1 MIRSHSHAKALA
13 IRSANRP
20 RRGQCSIG
28 RQAKAP
34 APPFGAAVLLAILAL
49 IASHAAA
56 QETRGQILGRI
67 TDATGSV
74 VSGAKVTGKNAATNV
89 ANTAVTNSTGDY
101 ALPFLI
107 PGIYG
112 ITVEMAGF
120 HGFKQDN
127 IVVQI
132 DATITLNVKL
142 EVGATSQTVE
152 VTSESPLVDATDAS
166 TGLVVDSKSM
176 EELPIKDGNP
186 VMLAML
192 TPGVANL
199 QTTGSL
205 SLPFDNANS
214 SLISVSGA
222 RTGQN
227 EYMIDGA
234 PNTNGQGGSVAFAPP
249 AGAVSEFKIQTATFD
264 ARNGFAIGGNVN
276 ITLKSGTNRIHGET
290 YAFLENPALNA
301 NSFFSNAA
309 NLGKDNYRE
318 ARFSGSVNGPVVIPH
333 VYNGHNRTFW
343 MYTYEHINAN
353 VPHDSTGLVYSVPTT
368 PERTGDFSALLA
380 LGSQYQ
386 IYDPDSTK
394 PSTTSG
400 RYQRTPFTNNII
412 PASRLDKN
420 AQAMIADYFPPA
432 NIAGSAGG
440 VNNFDV
446 RSLEVNTFWTQ
457 VFRVDHVINE
467 KHRIFV
473 RGDANDRFQTV
484 DYRFNNSSGFNGPRD
499 NYGFGIDYVWVIGP
513 QFLFE
518 TRYNYTRYTDLIG
531 PPTAGMDA
539 TTLGFSQT
547 LVNETK
553 SIDARTLALPN
564 LNIIGYAEL
573 NGQPITQNYNAIHAG
588 AFDFTRMAAAHTMH
602 FGGEMRVYL
611 DTYWTSGNANGLET
625 FDTTY
630 TKGPL
635 DNAAASPMGQ
645 GLAAFL
651 LGQPTGGQIDVNSS
665 YADKSSVGGLYF
677 QDAWKATSKLTVNL
691 GLRWELESPT
701 TERYNRTLRGFD
713 PTATVSVG
721 AVAEANYKLSP
732 SALLPPAAFIVQ
744 GGLSYAGVNGLPRG
758 MWNTTYKNFAPRA
771 AIAYQLDSKTVIRSG
786 YGIFYDLDRRSA
798 LQTGFSR
805 STTLTASNDT
815 GQTYIASMEN
825 PFPSGLL
832 VPTGSSLG
840 ADTNVGSSF
849 TIYPSRLLNPYAQRW
864 QFGIQRS
871 LGGNS
876 ILEIAYVG
884 NRSVHLINTGRNID
898 GLPDRYLS
906 SSPVRDNANY
916 SLLTANVK
924 NPFYP
929 LLPSTSLSGS
939 TVSTSQI
946 LLPFPQ
952 FTSVTVYNND
962 GASWYHALQA
972 RYQKRFSHGYT
983 LLANYTWSKYMQAI
997 SYANAG
1003 DPSPTA
1009 SISDQD
1015 RPHRIVTTV
1024 IYELPFGAGKLWGS
1038 AWPAVPKMVLGGWQL
1053 QGIYQWQ
1060 VGAPLSF
1067 GNDLY
1072 YGYLHDI
1079 ALPADKRSIQEWF
1092 NTSLF
1097 ETNTAR
1103 QLVDN
1108 LRTFPLYLAGV
1119 RAPGLSVA
1127 DLGLS
1132 KKVNLREHMTLQIR
1146 GEAFNAL
1153 NTPQFA
1159 APNTTVTSTAFGT
1172 ITAASQLPR
1181 TVEVSARI
1189 QF

>member
-1 MIRSHSHAKALA
+1 MSRVL
-13 IRSANRP
+13 
-20 RRGQCSIG
+20 
-28 RQAKAP
+28 
-34 APPFGAAVLLAILAL
+34 PFFAMLGLLTPY
-49 IASHAAA
+49 AAA

-67 TDATGSV
+67 TDSTGAV
-74 VSGAKVTGKNAATNV
+74 VSGAKVTGRNVATNV
-89 ANTAVTNSTGDY
+89 ATTAITNGTGDY

-107 PGIYG
+107 PGVYSL
-112 ITVEMAGF
+112 TAELQGF
-120 HGFKQDN
+120 RGYKQDN
-127 IVVQI
+127 VVVEI
-132 DATITLNVKL
+132 NATVTLNVKL
-142 EVGATSQTVE
+142 EVGNTSQTIE
-152 VTSESPLVDATDAS
+152 VSAEAPLVDASDAS
-166 TGLVVDSKSM
+166 AGLVVDSKSM

-214 SLISVSGA
+214 SLISVSGS

-276 ITLKSGTNRIHGET
+276 ITLKSGTNLLHGEA
-290 YAFLENPALNA
+290 YGFLENPKLNA
-301 NSFFSNAA
+301 NSFFSNSA

-318 ARFSGSVNGPVVIPH
+318 ARFSGSLNGPVYIPR

-353 VPHDSTGLVYSVPTT
+353 VPHDTTTTLLYSVPTA

-386 IYDPDSTK
+386 IYDPASTK

-412 PASRLDKN
+412 PLSRLDKN
-420 AQAMIADYFPPA
+420 ALAIDSAYFPLP
-432 NIAGSAGG
+432 NVVGSAGG
-440 VNNFDV
+440 VNNYAV

-473 RGDANDRFQTV
+473 RGDANSRFQDV
-484 DYRFNNSSGFNGPRD
+484 DYRFNNSSGFWGPRD

-531 PPTAGMDA
+531 PPTTGLNA
-539 TTLGFSQT
+539 TTLGFSQA
-547 LVNETK
+547 LVNETT
-553 SIDARTLALPN
+553 SIDARDLALPN
-564 LNIIGYAEL
+564 LNIVGYAEL
-573 NGQPITQNYNAIHAG
+573 NGQPITRNFNAIHAG
-588 AFDFTRMAAAHTMH
+588 AFDFTRMARAHTMH
-602 FGGEMRVYL
+602 FGGELRTYL
-611 DTYWTSGNANGLET
+611 DTYSTSGNANGLET

-645 GLAAFL
+645 GLATFL
-651 LGQPTGGQIDVNSS
+651 LGQPSGGQIDNNSS
-665 YADKSSVGGLYF
+665 YADKSSVAGLYF
-677 QDAWKATSKLTVNL
+677 QDAWKVTSRLTVNL
-691 GLRWELESPT
+691 GLRWETESPT
-701 TERYNRTLRGFD
+701 TERYNRADRGFD
-713 PTATVSVG
+713 PNAVLNIAATAQ
-721 AVAEANYKLSP
+721 ANYALNP
-732 SALLPPAAFIVQ
+732 SVLLPASSFVVK
-744 GGLSYAGVNGLPRG
+744 GGMTFAGVNGQPRG
-758 MWNTTYKNFAPRA
+758 MWDQTYRNFAPRA

-786 YGIFYDLDRRSA
+786 YGIFYDIDRRSA
-798 LQTGFSR
+798 LQTGFSQT
-805 STTLTASNDT
+805 TTLTASNDT

-825 PFPSGLL
+825 PFPNGLL
-832 VPTGSSLG
+832 SASGSSLG
-840 ADTNVGSSF
+840 ANTNVGSSF
-849 TIYPSRLLNPYAQRW
+849 TIYPNHLMNPYAQRW

-871 LGGNS
+871 LPGNAV
-876 ILEIAYVG
+876 LEVAYVG
-884 NRSVHLINTGRNID
+884 NRSVHLIESRNID
-898 GLPDRYLS
+898 ALPDKYLS
-906 SSPVRDNANY
+906 SSLIRDNTNY
-916 SLLTANVK
+916 SLLTTNVK

-929 LLPSTSLSGS
+929 LPSTSLSGT
-939 TVSTSQI
+939 TVSTSQL
-946 LLPFPQ
+946 LLPYPQ
-952 FTSVTVYNND
+952 FTGVTQYNND
-962 GASWYHALQA
+962 GYSWYHALQT

-983 LLANYTWSKYMQAI
+983 LLANYTWSKYMQAT

-1003 DPSPTA
+1003 DLSPTA

-1015 RPHRIVTTV
+1015 RPHRVVTTV
-1024 IYELPFGAGKLWGS
+1024 IYELPFGKGKRWGS
-1038 AWPAVPKMVLGGWQL
+1038 SWSVIPQTVLGGWQL

-1072 YGYLHDI
+1072 YGNMSSI
-1079 ALPADKRSIQEWF
+1079 ALPADKRTIQEWF

-1097 ETNTAR
+1097 ETASAK

-1108 LRTFPLYLAGV
+1108 LRTFPLYLSGV

-1132 KKVNLREHMTLQIR
+1132 KRVNLREHMTLQLR

-1153 NTPQFA
+1153 NTPQFSP
-1159 APNTTVTSTAFGT
+1159 PNTTVTSTAFGT
-1172 ITAASQLPR
+1172 ITGASQLAR
-1181 TVEVSARI
+1181 TIEVSARI

>member
-1 MIRSHSHAKALA
+1 MLGLLS
-13 IRSANRP
+13 
-20 RRGQCSIG
+20 
-28 RQAKAP
+28 
-34 APPFGAAVLLAILAL
+34 LLAP
-49 IASHAAA
+49 HAAA

-67 TDATGSV
+67 TDPSGGV
-74 VSGAKVTGKNAATNV
+74 LSGAKVTGRNVATNV
-89 ANTAVTNSTGDY
+89 PTTAVTNGTGDY

-107 PGIYG
+107 PGIYSL
-112 ITVEMAGF
+112 TVEMSGF
-120 HGFKQDN
+120 RGYKQEN

-132 DATITLNVKL
+132 NDTITVNVKL
-142 EVGATSQTVE
+142 EVGNAGQTIE
-152 VTSESPLVDATDAS
+152 VTAESPLVDATDAS
-166 TGLVVDSKSM
+166 SGMVIDSKSM

-276 ITLKSGTNRIHGET
+276 ITLKSGTNLLHGEA
-290 YAFLENPALNA
+290 YGFLENPKLNA

-318 ARFSGSVNGPVVIPH
+318 TRISGSVNGPVFIPH

-353 VPHDSTGLVYSVPTT
+353 VPHDTSTTLFYSVPTA
-368 PERTGDFSALLA
+368 PERTGDFSSLLA

-400 RYQRTPFTNNII
+400 RYQRTAFPNNVI

-420 AQAMIADYFPPA
+420 ALAMIGDYFPAP

-440 VNNFDV
+440 VNNYAV

-473 RGDANDRFQTV
+473 RGDANSRYQDV
-484 DYRFNNSSGFNGPRD
+484 DYRFNNSSGFWGPRD

-518 TRYNYTRYTDLIG
+518 ARYNYTRYTDLVG
-531 PPTAGMDA
+531 PPTIGLDA

-547 LVNETK
+547 LVNETR
-553 SIDARTLALPN
+553 SIDARDLALPY
-564 LNIIGYAEL
+564 LNIVGYAEL
-573 NGQPITQNYNAIHAG
+573 NGQPITRNFNAIHAG
-588 AFDFTRMAAAHTMH
+588 AFDFTRMARAHTMH
-602 FGGEMRVYL
+602 FGAELRVYL
-611 DTYWTSGNANGLET
+611 DTYSTSGDATGLLT

-635 DNAAASPMGQ
+635 DNSAASPMGQ
-645 GLAAFL
+645 GLATYL
-651 LGQPTGGQIDVNSS
+651 LGQPSGGQIDNNSS

-677 QDAWKATSKLTVNL
+677 QDAWKLSSRFTLNL
-691 GLRWELESPT
+691 GLRWEMESPT
-701 TERYNRTLRGFD
+701 TERYNRAVRGFD
-713 PTATVSVG
+713 PNAALTIAPTAL
-721 AVAEANYKLSP
+721 ANYALSP
-732 SALLPPAAFIVQ
+732 SPLLPASAFVVK
-744 GGLSYAGVNGLPRG
+744 GGLTFAGVNGQPRG
-758 MWNTTYKNFAPRA
+758 MWDSTYRNFAPRA

-786 YGIFYDLDRRSA
+786 YGIFYDIDRRSA
-798 LQTGFSR
+798 LQTGFSQT
-805 STTLTASNDT
+805 TTLTASNDT

-825 PFPSGLL
+825 PFPNGLL
-832 VPTGSSLG
+832 TPSGSSLG
-840 ADTNVGSSF
+840 PNTNVGSSF

-876 ILEIAYVG
+876 VLEIAYVG
-884 NRSVHLINTGRNID
+884 NRSVHLIESRNID
-898 GLPDRYLS
+898 ALPDQYLS
-906 SSPVRDNANY
+906 SSPIRDNTNY
-916 SLLTANVK
+916 SRLTANVK

-939 TVSTSQI
+939 TVATSQ
-946 LLPFPQ
+946 LLVPYPQ
-952 FTSVTVYNND
+952 FTGVTQYNND
-962 GASWYHALQA
+962 GASWYHSLQA

-1003 DPSPTA
+1003 DASPTA

-1015 RPHRIVTTV
+1015 RPHRIVATV
-1024 IYELPFGAGKLWGS
+1024 IYELPFGKGKRWGS
-1038 AWPAVPKMVLGGWQL
+1038 SWSAVPRMAFGGWQL

-1072 YGYLHDI
+1072 YGNIHQI
-1079 ALPADKRSIQEWF
+1079 ALPSGQQTLQEWF

-1097 ETNTAR
+1097 DTASAR

-1132 KKVNLREHMTLQIR
+1132 KRVQLREHMTLQLR

-1172 ITAASQLPR
+1172 VTGSSQLPR